1 MITWYSV
8 NSNQQ
13 TCRIKYNLKKNETGK
28 KVRGREREKAFLGED
43 SWKGKA

>member
-13 TCRIKYNLKKNETGK
+13 TCRRKYNFIKKWNRK
-28 KVRGREREKAFLGED
+28 KVRERENAFLGED
-43 SWKGKA
+43 SWKGKD